1 MIHEFHYRVSW
12 RATTHR
18 PGHHRGA
25 RSGAGFEF
33 TGHASLLCGQDPRRL
48 DVRAS
53 IADPFGDWKVR
64 VFRQLATVPV
74 WLVADL
80 SASMGFHGHRRKLDV
95 LADFTASL
103 GYSAWRTGD
112 PFGAVGCDSTVR
124 RDLSIPLT
132 RLRGAGP
139 ELATR
144 LRALQPRGEDADGLL
159 EAHRYLGRERS
170 LVFLVSDFHFPL
182 AHAARVLASFERHAV
197 VPVVLWDPQEYRHL
211 PRFGLV
217 TLRDPETREA
227 RTLLLRPRLRE
238 RIGRQFAEHREA
250 LTALFT
256 REGHPPLFLDHGF
269 HPDRITAYFYEGARS
284 DAHADVHA
292 A

>member
-1 MIHEFHYRVSW
+1 MIQEFHYRVSW
-12 RATTHR
+12 HAASHR

-33 TGHASLLCGQDPRRL
+33 IGHASLTGQDPRRL

-53 IADPFGDWKVR
+53 IADPLGDWKVR

-80 SASMGFHGHRRKLDV
+80 SASMSFRGHRRKLDV
-95 LADFTASL
+95 LADFCASL

-112 PFGAVGCDSTVR
+112 PFGMLGCDSAVR
-124 RDLSIPLT
+124 SEFSLPLT

-144 LRALQPRGEDADGLL
+144 LRTLRPDGSSAQGLL
-159 EAHRYLGRERS
+159 DAHRFLTRERS

-182 AHAARVLASFERHAV
+182 EFAGRLVESFGRHML
-197 VPVVLWDPQEYRHL
+197 VPVVLWDPEEYRHL

-217 TLRDPETREA
+217 NLRDPETRET
-227 RTLLLRPRLRE
+227 RTLLLRPRLRG
-238 RIGRQFAEHREA
+238 RIAQQFAERREA
-250 LTALFT
+250 LVALFN
-256 REGHPPLFLDHGF
+256 RERRPPLFLEHGF
-269 HPDRITAYFYEGARS
+269 HPDRITAYFYEGAGT
-284 DAHADVHA
+284 DVHA